1 MSDIFKFL
9 NQAIKENVQREEDIK
24 LTDNLRDDLGLDSL
38 GILALADQ
46 LEEEFDIAL
55 EAEDLANNPST
66 VQAFVSLIDRKRNE
80 SND

>member
-66 VQAFVSLIDRKRNE
+66 VQAFVSLIERKRNE